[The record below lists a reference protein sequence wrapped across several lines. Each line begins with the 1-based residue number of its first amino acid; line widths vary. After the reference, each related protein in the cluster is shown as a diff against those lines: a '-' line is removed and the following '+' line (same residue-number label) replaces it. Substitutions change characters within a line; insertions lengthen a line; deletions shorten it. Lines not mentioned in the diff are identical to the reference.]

1 MDTGTPMSTD
11 LSATGL
17 LKLATWL
24 SPSFPIGAF
33 AYSHGLE
40 YAVEA
45 GFTDDRAKLEEWGRY
60 LLAHGPVRQDAVLLA
75 RAWREVDDPAALTE
89 TAGIAAAL
97 KGTPELAQETL
108 VQGAAFLRTVRAAW
122 AHPAL
127 DRVAADLT
135 PIGIA
140 LPVAVGA
147 ATAVHGVPLRETLQI
162 YLHAFVANLTSSAM
176 RLSVIGQTDG
186 QRILAALEGAVLEA
200 AESALAAAPDDLGA
214 ASAMIDWCSMRHET
228 QHTRLFRS

>member
-1 MDTGTPMSTD
+1 MTTD

-45 GFTDDRAKLEEWGRY
+45 GFAGDRAALEEWGRY
-60 LLAHGPVRQDAVLLA
+60 LLAHGPVRQDSVLLA
-75 RAWREVDDPAALTE
+75 RAWREVDDPTALAE
-89 TAGIAAAL
+89 TARIAAAL
-97 KGTPELAQETL
+97 KGTPELAQETI
-108 VQGAAFLRTVRAAW
+108 VQGEAFLRTVRAAW
-122 AHPAL
+122 AHPTL

-135 PIGIA
+135 PIGVA
-140 LPVAVGA
+140 LPVAVGS
-147 ATAVHGVPLRETLQI
+147 ATSAHRVPLRETLQI

-186 QRILAALEGAVLEA
+186 QRILAALEAAVLEA
-200 AESALAAAPDDLGA
+200 AESALIAEPDDLGA